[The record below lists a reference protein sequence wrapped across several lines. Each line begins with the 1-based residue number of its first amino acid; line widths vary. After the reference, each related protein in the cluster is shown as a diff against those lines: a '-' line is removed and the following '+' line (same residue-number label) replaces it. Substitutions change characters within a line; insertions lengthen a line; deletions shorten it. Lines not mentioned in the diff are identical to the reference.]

1 MNQCGSMSN
10 NLAHYLDVGVVVCL
24 IAHPHL
30 LVRAINEG
38 FLSTGGTFRVGLAN
52 ESHWLKL
59 VLILTVH

>member
-1 MNQCGSMSN
+1 
-10 NLAHYLDVGVVVCL
+10 LDVGVVVCL

-38 FLSTGGTFRVGLAN
+38 FLSAGGTFRVGLAN
-52 ESHWLKL
+52 ESHWWKL